1 MSHPS
6 AVLIRLIMI
15 RNRSTRKTGMMPRT
29 QVPFVEG
36 DLDPVSHAGLE
47 IEINPGLLALQT
59 LRTGEGGGEE
69 RGGD

>member
-1 MSHPS
+1 
-6 AVLIRLIMI
+6 
-15 RNRSTRKTGMMPRT
+15 MMPRT